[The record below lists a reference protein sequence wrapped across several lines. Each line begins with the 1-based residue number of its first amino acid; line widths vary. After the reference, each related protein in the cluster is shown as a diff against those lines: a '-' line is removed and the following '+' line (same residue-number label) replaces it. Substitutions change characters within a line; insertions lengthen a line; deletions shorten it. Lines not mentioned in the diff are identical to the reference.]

1 MPQRCDATGEL
12 ASRAVVAAARPR
24 TKCTISLPPV
34 HVCAARLVR
43 PASLACPRPK
53 STHASLSCPL
63 PPFRRSFASIS
74 ATAAVSA
81 CTASASA
88 TQVRA
93 GGGPASVLP
102 AGVTPWEQQQL
113 RRSAGVC
120 WHWHHV
126 PARPPPP
133 PFVQAG
139 TASTAHTA
147 ARAPTRPAWGARRRR
162 TPGWHIMCTLRRP
175 LSSRLAPRANG
186 PSSLCE
192 QGWVGGRH
200 RGKV

>member
-133 PFVQAG
+133 PL
-139 TASTAHTA
+139 
-147 ARAPTRPAWGARRRR
+147 RA
-162 TPGWHIMCTLRRP
+162 GWHGIDCAHRSEGADASSLGREATTHPWMAYHVHTPAAAEFPPGATRKRP
-175 LSSRLAPRANG
+175 LIF
-186 PSSLCE
+186 
-192 QGWVGGRH
+192 V
-200 RGKV
+200 